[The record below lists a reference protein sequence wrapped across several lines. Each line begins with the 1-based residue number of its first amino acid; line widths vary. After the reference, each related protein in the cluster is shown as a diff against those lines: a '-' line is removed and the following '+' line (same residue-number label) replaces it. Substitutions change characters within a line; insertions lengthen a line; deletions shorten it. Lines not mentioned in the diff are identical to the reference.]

1 MKVANY
7 MTTEAAAE
15 VALPSTSLGHI
26 AKQLM
31 EKNCSC
37 IIIVE
42 GKKPVGEKTRISV
55 ICMLR

>member
-42 GKKPVGEKTRISV
+42 GKKPVGEKLVDLSFA
-55 ICMLR
+55 C